1 MKKGLLLAAVIAAVI
16 VAAGCGKEKSAPEQA
31 FAGYID
37 AVREHR
43 CDAAKN
49 FLSTRTRY
57 ALDWVTEQTGRVD
70 EDRRAAGR
78 PHGLPAAPIEH
89 YYCYDLMFEHC
100 KAGEMT
106 LATEQGDTARVSMPC
121 GRTQDSILPGFT
133 SMFLKYQPRITDLVR
148 EEDEWRVVLPTL
160 IRIVE
165 VREQEDAAREAYERR
180 RQGRQ

>member
-70 EDRRAAGR
+70 EHRRAAGR